1 VLEQVVPV
9 CDGLT
14 IRLGAKPGDME
25 FHCTANYGA
34 PNVADF
40 LGVCLTRG
48 GGLAA
53 LGQALIPY
61 YTGII
66 LDQATMDPDRNAFR
80 ATVVKLMIVSLACAV
95 FTGVRGGLFTLAMA
109 RLNVRFRQRLY
120 GSLLN
125 QEIAFFDSTK
135 TGAVASFDHTCTA
148 RAGCCAG
155 SGVQT

>member
-1 VLEQVVPV
+1 MHVKCVLFLRKQVLLSVMGSHPDWDWKTHGSQV
-9 CDGLT
+9 DLYC
-14 IRLGAKPGDME
+14 K
-25 FHCTANYGA
+25 
-34 PNVADF
+34 NVAYI
-40 LGVCLTRG
+40 LGVWLTRA

-66 LDQATMDPDRNAFR
+66 LDQATMDPDRHAFR
-80 ATVVKLMIVSLACAV
+80 ATVVKLMTVSLGCAV

-120 GSLLN
+120 ASLLN

-135 TGAVASFDHTCTA
+135 TGAVISLPPHVLCMCWFLC
-148 RAGCCAG
+148 
-155 SGVQT
+155 